1 MKKLKSTKVRAL
13 LLVIAVAIFFL
24 VFTGRMV
31 YIQVGKTVEGNDL
44 ASMADSRYTTTETV
58 EAKRGTIYDKQGE
71 PLAEQVPSYSVYA
84 VLDES
89 YDDHVK
95 NPGRVARELG
105 PLIGMEAA
113 ELEDMLERD
122 QYQVELGSGSKYL
135 TLSER
140 EEIEQLDLAGIH
152 FREEP
157 SRYYPNQTFASHVL
171 GYTNRDMSEAQMGL
185 EAGLNEELTGEDGT
199 RTESEENALLDEEET
214 TTNTAKDG
222 EDVYLTLDGNIQS
235 VLEQSMSEVEENYSP
250 NKMMGIVAD
259 ADSGEILGMSNRPS
273 FNPNEYEEI
282 ENYTNYSV
290 SDQFEPGS
298 TIKMFTLAAAID
310 EGVYEGKETYESGTY
325 EVSGETIRDHNN
337 GEGWGEITYNE
348 GLRRSSNVAF
358 MRIALE
364 ILPEGALFD
373 YLEKFGFGQET
384 GIDLPN
390 EADGAL
396 AEETPLNVGIT
407 AFGQASTVT
416 PIQMIQGATAIA
428 NDGEMMQPYVIDR
441 IENPNNNETTYQSEP
456 ESAGTPISKKAARQ
470 TREKLQT
477 VIEGENGTG
486 APYQIDGVEVAGK
499 TGTAQISDPEG
510 GGYLSGENQNIFSF
524 IGMAPVDDPEIIV
537 YVVVDRPE
545 LEPTET
551 GSDAVSAIFNPVMQ
565 QSLSYMNLTPSD
577 VEDTKAY
584 EESGIEFEDYTG
596 KSVNKAENAA
606 ENAGLEP
613 IVIGSGNQVES
624 QIPTNTERLIVS
636 EKVIFLTNGQKSIPD
651 VSGWSLR
658 EIQRLETLLEI
669 DIDTSGSG
677 YVSTQSVDPGT
688 AVSAAENMAVELVPP
703 DELQEL
709 QDAQAEQEEAEENSA
724 ENENGEQQPEEAE
737 TGEAEVQENETE
749 ETSGEEQPEESEAPA
764 EN

>member
-13 LLVIAVAIFFL
+13 LLVIAVAVFFL

-58 EAKRGTIYDKQGE
+58 DAKRGTIFDKQGE

-95 NPGRVARELG
+95 NPDRVARELG
-105 PLIGMEAA
+105 PLIGMENA
-113 ELEDMLERD
+113 ELKDMLERD

-157 SRYYPNQTFASHVL
+157 TRYYPNQTFASHVL
-171 GYTNRDMSEAQMGL
+171 GYMSRDMSEAHMGL
-185 EAGLNEELTGEDGT
+185 EAGLNEELTGKDGT
-199 RTESEENALLDEEET
+199 RTESEENALLDEDET
-214 TTNTAKDG
+214 TTNTAEDG
-222 EDVYLTLDGNIQS
+222 KDVYLTLDGNIQS
-235 VLEQSMSEVEENYSP
+235 VLEQSMSEVEESYSP
-250 NKMMGIVAD
+250 NKIMGIVAD

-282 ENYTNYSV
+282 ENYTNYAV

-298 TIKMFTLAAAID
+298 TMKIFTLAAAID
-310 EGVYEGKETYESGTY
+310 KGVFEGKDTYESGTY
-325 EVSGETIRDHNN
+325 NVSGETIRDHNN

-364 ILPEGALFD
+364 ILPEGALFN

-428 NDGEMMQPYVIDR
+428 NDGKMMQPYVIDH
-441 IENPNNNETTYQSEP
+441 IENPNNNETTYESEP
-456 ESAGTPISKKAARQ
+456 NVAGKPISKKAAEK
-470 TREKLQT
+470 TRKKLQT
-477 VIEGENGTG
+477 VIEGEHGTG

-606 ENAGLEP
+606 ENAGLQP
-613 IVIGSGNQVES
+613 VVIGSGSQVEN
-624 QIPTNTERLIVS
+624 QIPTNSERLIVG
-636 EKVIFLTNGQKSIPD
+636 EKVIILTNGQKSIPD

-658 EIQRLETLLEI
+658 EIQRLEALLEI

-677 YVSTQSVDPGT
+677 YVSSQSVDPGT
-688 AVSAAENMAVELVPP
+688 AVSAAGNMEVELVPP
-703 DELQEL
+703 DELE
-709 QDAQAEQEEAEENSA
+709 DAQAEQTEAEETDA
-724 ENENGEQQPEEAE
+724 ENENRGQQPQEAE
-737 TGEAEVQENETE
+737 TEEPEAQENDTE
-749 ETSGEEQPEESEAPA
+749 ESSGEEQPAESEAPV

>member
-1 MKKLKSTKVRAL
+1 MKKLKSTKMRAL
-13 LLVIAVAIFFL
+13 LLVIAVAVFFL

-31 YIQVGKTVEGNDL
+31 YIQVGKSVEGNDL
-44 ASMADSRYTTTETV
+44 ASMADSRYTSTETV

-95 NPGRVARELG
+95 NPGRVAKELG

-140 EEIEQLDLAGIH
+140 EEIEQLDLAGVH

-199 RTESEENALLDEEET
+199 RTESEENALLEEDET

-222 EDVYLTLDGNIQS
+222 EDVHLTLDGNIQS

-250 NKMMGIVAD
+250 NKMTGIVAD

-273 FNPNEYEEI
+273 FNPNEYEQI
-282 ENYTNYSV
+282 ENYTNYAV

-325 EVSGETIRDHNN
+325 EVSGETMRDHNN

-373 YLEKFGFGQET
+373 YLEDFGFGQET

-396 AEETPLNVGIT
+396 AEETPLNEGIT

-428 NDGEMMQPYVIDR
+428 NDGKMMQPYVIDH

-456 ESAGTPISKKAARQ
+456 KEAGTPISKSAAQ
-470 TREKLQT
+470 ETRNKLQT
-477 VIEGENGTG
+477 VVDGENGTG
-486 APYQIDGVEVAGK
+486 APYQIDGVDVAGK
-499 TGTAQISDPEG
+499 TGTAQIPDPEG
-510 GGYLSGENQNIFSF
+510 GGYLSGENQNVFSF
-524 IGMAPVDDPEIIV
+524 IGMAPADDPEVIV
-537 YVVVDRPE
+537 YVIVDRPD
-545 LEPTET
+545 LEATET

-565 QSLSYMNLTPSD
+565 QSLSYMNLEPSD
-577 VEDTKAY
+577 VENTEAY

-606 ENAGLEP
+606 KNAGLEP
-613 IVIGSGNQVES
+613 VIIGSGKQVES
-624 QIPTNTERLIVS
+624 QVPTNTERLIVG

-658 EIQRLETLLEI
+658 EIQRLEALLEI

-677 YVSTQSVDPGT
+677 YVSSQSVEPGT
-688 AVSAAENMAVELVPP
+688 AANAAGNMEVELVAP
-703 DELQEL
+703 DELQE
-709 QDAQAEQEEAEENSA
+709 AQTEQEETEENSA
-724 ENENGEQQPEEAE
+724 ENENGEASPEEAE
-737 TGEAEVQENETE
+737 TEESEAQENETQE
-749 ETSGEEQPEESEAPA
+749 SSGEEQQEEGEAPV